1 MSRHEGRVLAMQVLF
16 SHYYTPLA
24 INQLDKF
31 NSLIDQDLPEF
42 SLELVTKTM
51 QELNSI
57 DSKIKSLAK
66 NWKFERIH
74 SIDLAILR
82 LAIFEIIFLKTP
94 KNIVIDEYLI
104 IAKKFSTEDAYKFIN
119 GILDSPNLLK

>member
-24 INQLDKF
+24 LNQLENF
-31 NSLIDQDLPEF
+31 NSLIEKPLPEF
-42 SLELVTKTM
+42 SLELVTKTLK
-51 QELNSI
+51 ELDAI

-82 LAIFEIIFLKTP
+82 LAILEILFLKTP

-104 IAKKFSTEDAYKFIN
+104 IAKEFSTEDAYKFIN